1 MKTYKVKLIMSEE
14 YHIKAESKEVAAMV
28 ARAKFGSDY
37 YIDDVEI
44 NGESEEGWFGYVRWN
59 IDDLKVALED
69 KGYPDTEENISKLYD
84 LCSNHYFTDYMIA
97 AGWDYIYG
105 QIGANKCWETEEE

>member
-1 MKTYKVKLIMSEE
+1 METYKVKLIMSEE
-14 YHIKAESKEVAAMV
+14 YFIEAESEEAAAME
-28 ARAKFGSDY
+28 ARARFGSDY

-44 NGESEEGWFGYVRWN
+44 NGESEGGWFGYVRWN

-69 KGYPDTEENISKLYD
+69 KGIPATEENISRLYD
-84 LCSNHYFTDYMIA
+84 LCSNHFFTDYMIA

-105 QIGANKCWETEEE
+105 KIETNEGWEMEE